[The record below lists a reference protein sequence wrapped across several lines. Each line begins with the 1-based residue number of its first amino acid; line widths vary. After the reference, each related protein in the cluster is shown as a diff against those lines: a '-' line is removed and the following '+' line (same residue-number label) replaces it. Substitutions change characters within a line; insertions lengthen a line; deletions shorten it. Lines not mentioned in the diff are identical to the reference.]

1 RVFLDIEGRKVL
13 YQHVV
18 TPSSPAPYRWAYEDG
33 SEAPAIT
40 PASDAV
46 PFENT
51 MPKIFGGFHNSFQY
65 KGLQLDV
72 LLTYQLGGNLYNGP
86 YATMT
91 DQRFWNNST
100 DVLRRWQQPG
110 DLTDVARIVNGDN
123 VSMGNTMAID
133 ANISSSDF

>member
-1 RVFLDIEGRKVL
+1 LSTNKNEVTSLANGVPSIISGYSITLPGFPVGMINAVRTDGIDPATGRRVFLDIEGRKVL

-72 LLTYQLGGNLYNGP
+72 LLTYQLGGNLYNGT
-86 YATMT
+86 YATM
-91 DQRFWNNST
+91 
-100 DVLRRWQQPG
+100 
-110 DLTDVARIVNGDN
+110 
-123 VSMGNTMAID
+123 
-133 ANISSSDF
+133 